1 MALLGYGRT
10 SRDMQ
15 TLGLEAQVAALTDA
29 GCERVWSEHG
39 SGARDDRPEML
50 ALLEYAR
57 AGDVVVVVGLDRW
70 GRSLPHLVQTL
81 CALDER
87 GIDFKSLQ
95 DGIDTTTDAGRMV
108 YGLMAVLAEFEL
120 SLIRARTRAG
130 LAQAAALG
138 HRPGPKP
145 KLSPEQV
152 QVAKRLYNEGEHT
165 VAQIA
170 AMLGGVSR
178 ATVYRAI
185 EVTAARQACT
195 EVASSA
201 GCLVPGSVE
210 ALN

>member
-1 MALLGYGRT
+1 MALLGYART
-10 SRDMQ
+10 SRDEQ
-15 TLGLEAQVAALTDA
+15 VLGLESQVITLTEA

-57 AGDVVVVVGLDRW
+57 EGDVVTVVRLDRW

-81 CALDER
+81 TALDER
-87 GIDFKSLQ
+87 GIGFRSLQ
-95 DGIDTTTDAGRMV
+95 DGIDTTTDTGRMV
-108 YGLMAVLAEFEL
+108 YGLMSVLAAFEL
-120 SLIRARTRAG
+120 TLIRSRTRAG
-130 LAQAAALG
+130 LARAAALG

-185 EVTAARQACT
+185 EVTAARQACA
-195 EVASSA
+195 ESVSSA
-201 GCLVPGSVE
+201 G
-210 ALN
+210 